1 MNKDKIIRIIVIV
14 GILLC
19 ILGIMNKIFEF
30 TIFNF
35 FKNMTKP
42 YLERAY
48 EESKKLFITLS
59 LLKGTTDVIEGSTVN
74 VNVILGMNIQIGD
87 LVQPIYDIID
97 ILWKISLASVV
108 VLKLETIYYEIF
120 KMKLASILIFISLVT
135 YLPYTFSK
143 NMVTEALKK
152 ISKYTLLGLTFIYI
166 LLPGTILLSSAMSD
180 YFEKEYK
187 EPAVVRLNQSLDKLN
202 KVKDDLFV
210 MEQSKNIFNIPGQIE
225 STKNKFSNLGQE
237 ISNVSKD
244 LADFTPVIIG
254 ITLLSY
260 IIMPLL
266 LLIFLYKLTKSQ
278 DGIYYVEKNHD
289 GNWKAFAKLTVKG
302 SRIIGVQ
309 YDRKNSSGE
318 LMTVDQKENEK
329 YKSRFG
335 ESFRETS
342 FSMTR
347 SLVSSQDVNSVGGVK
362 DSGALSEFKQLVN
375 FLINKANAGEQGN
388 FKM

>member
-1 MNKDKIIRIIVIV
+1 MINLFKMNKDKIIRIIVIV

-59 LLKGTTDVIEGSTVN
+59 LLKGTTDVIEGGTVN

-135 YLPYTFSK
+135 YFPYTFSK

-266 LLIFLYKLTKSQ
+266 LLIFLYKLTKSLLL
-278 DGIYYVEKNHD
+278 EK
-289 GNWKAFAKLTVKG
+289 
-302 SRIIGVQ
+302 
-309 YDRKNSSGE
+309 
-318 LMTVDQKENEK
+318 
-329 YKSRFG
+329 
-335 ESFRETS
+335 
-342 FSMTR
+342 
-347 SLVSSQDVNSVGGVK
+347 
-362 DSGALSEFKQLVN
+362 LSK
-375 FLINKANAGEQGN
+375 
-388 FKM
+388 

>member
-1 MNKDKIIRIIVIV
+1 MINLFKMNKDKIIRIIVIV

-97 ILWKISLASVV
+97 ILWKISLASVIG
-108 VLKLETIYYEIF
+108 LKLETIYYEIF

-266 LLIFLYKLTKSQ
+266 LLIFLYKLTKSLLL
-278 DGIYYVEKNHD
+278 EK
-289 GNWKAFAKLTVKG
+289 
-302 SRIIGVQ
+302 
-309 YDRKNSSGE
+309 
-318 LMTVDQKENEK
+318 
-329 YKSRFG
+329 
-335 ESFRETS
+335 
-342 FSMTR
+342 
-347 SLVSSQDVNSVGGVK
+347 
-362 DSGALSEFKQLVN
+362 LSK
-375 FLINKANAGEQGN
+375 
-388 FKM
+388 

>member
-1 MNKDKIIRIIVIV
+1 MIKLLKILQQNKNKIIKIAIIV

-19 ILGIMNKIFEF
+19 IFGLMNKIFEF

-120 KMKLASILIFISLVT
+120 KVKLASILIFISLVT
-135 YLPYTFSK
+135 YFPYTFYQ
-143 NMVTEALKK
+143 NALTEIFKK
-152 ISKYTLLGLTFIYI
+152 ISKYSLLALAFVYV
-166 LLPGTILLSSAMSD
+166 LLPGTILVSSAVSD

-187 EPAVVRLNQSLDKLN
+187 EPAIVRLNESVNKMN

-210 MEQSKNIFNIPGQIE
+210 MEQSKSIFNIPGQIE
-225 STKNKFSNLGQE
+225 STKNKFSNLGNE

-244 LADFTPVIIG
+244 LSDYTPVIIG

-266 LLIFLYKLTKSQ
+266 LLIFLYKMTKSLLL
-278 DGIYYVEKNHD
+278 EKI
-289 GNWKAFAKLTVKG
+289 AK
-302 SRIIGVQ
+302 
-309 YDRKNSSGE
+309 
-318 LMTVDQKENEK
+318 
-329 YKSRFG
+329 
-335 ESFRETS
+335 
-342 FSMTR
+342 
-347 SLVSSQDVNSVGGVK
+347 
-362 DSGALSEFKQLVN
+362 
-375 FLINKANAGEQGN
+375 
-388 FKM
+388 

>member
-1 MNKDKIIRIIVIV
+1 MINLFKMNKDKIIRIIVIV

-19 ILGIMNKIFEF
+19 ILGIINKIFEF

-266 LLIFLYKLTKSQ
+266 LLIFLYKLTKSLLL
-278 DGIYYVEKNHD
+278 EK
-289 GNWKAFAKLTVKG
+289 
-302 SRIIGVQ
+302 
-309 YDRKNSSGE
+309 
-318 LMTVDQKENEK
+318 
-329 YKSRFG
+329 
-335 ESFRETS
+335 
-342 FSMTR
+342 
-347 SLVSSQDVNSVGGVK
+347 
-362 DSGALSEFKQLVN
+362 LSK
-375 FLINKANAGEQGN
+375 
-388 FKM
+388 

>member
-1 MNKDKIIRIIVIV
+1 MINLFKMNKDKIIRIIVIV

-48 EESKKLFITLS
+48 EESKKLFITLFF
-59 LLKGTTDVIEGSTVN
+59 LKGTTDVIEGSTVN

-266 LLIFLYKLTKSQ
+266 LLIFLYKLTKSLLL
-278 DGIYYVEKNHD
+278 EK
-289 GNWKAFAKLTVKG
+289 
-302 SRIIGVQ
+302 
-309 YDRKNSSGE
+309 
-318 LMTVDQKENEK
+318 
-329 YKSRFG
+329 
-335 ESFRETS
+335 
-342 FSMTR
+342 
-347 SLVSSQDVNSVGGVK
+347 
-362 DSGALSEFKQLVN
+362 LSK
-375 FLINKANAGEQGN
+375 
-388 FKM
+388 

>member
-1 MNKDKIIRIIVIV
+1 
-14 GILLC
+14 
-19 ILGIMNKIFEF
+19 
-30 TIFNF
+30 
-35 FKNMTKP
+35 MTKP

-266 LLIFLYKLTKSQ
+266 LLIFLYKLTKSLLL
-278 DGIYYVEKNHD
+278 EK
-289 GNWKAFAKLTVKG
+289 
-302 SRIIGVQ
+302 
-309 YDRKNSSGE
+309 
-318 LMTVDQKENEK
+318 
-329 YKSRFG
+329 
-335 ESFRETS
+335 
-342 FSMTR
+342 
-347 SLVSSQDVNSVGGVK
+347 
-362 DSGALSEFKQLVN
+362 LSK
-375 FLINKANAGEQGN
+375 
-388 FKM
+388 

>member
-143 NMVTEALKK
+143 NMVTEVLKK

-266 LLIFLYKLTKSQ
+266 LLIFLYKLTKSLLL
-278 DGIYYVEKNHD
+278 EK
-289 GNWKAFAKLTVKG
+289 
-302 SRIIGVQ
+302 
-309 YDRKNSSGE
+309 
-318 LMTVDQKENEK
+318 
-329 YKSRFG
+329 
-335 ESFRETS
+335 
-342 FSMTR
+342 
-347 SLVSSQDVNSVGGVK
+347 
-362 DSGALSEFKQLVN
+362 LSK
-375 FLINKANAGEQGN
+375 
-388 FKM
+388 

>member
-1 MNKDKIIRIIVIV
+1 MINLFKMNKDKIIRIIVIV

-143 NMVTEALKK
+143 NMVTEVLKK

-225 STKNKFSNLGQE
+225 STKSKFSNLGQE

-266 LLIFLYKLTKSQ
+266 LLIFLYKLTKSLLL
-278 DGIYYVEKNHD
+278 EK
-289 GNWKAFAKLTVKG
+289 
-302 SRIIGVQ
+302 
-309 YDRKNSSGE
+309 
-318 LMTVDQKENEK
+318 
-329 YKSRFG
+329 
-335 ESFRETS
+335 
-342 FSMTR
+342 
-347 SLVSSQDVNSVGGVK
+347 
-362 DSGALSEFKQLVN
+362 LSK
-375 FLINKANAGEQGN
+375 
-388 FKM
+388 

>member
-1 MNKDKIIRIIVIV
+1 MINLFKMNKDKIIRIIVIV

-143 NMVTEALKK
+143 NMVTEVLKK

-266 LLIFLYKLTKSQ
+266 LLIFLYKLTKSLLL
-278 DGIYYVEKNHD
+278 EK
-289 GNWKAFAKLTVKG
+289 
-302 SRIIGVQ
+302 
-309 YDRKNSSGE
+309 
-318 LMTVDQKENEK
+318 
-329 YKSRFG
+329 
-335 ESFRETS
+335 
-342 FSMTR
+342 
-347 SLVSSQDVNSVGGVK
+347 
-362 DSGALSEFKQLVN
+362 LSK
-375 FLINKANAGEQGN
+375 
-388 FKM
+388 

>member
-1 MNKDKIIRIIVIV
+1 MINLFKMNKDKIIRIIVIV

-120 KMKLASILIFISLVT
+120 KMKLASILIFLSLVT

-266 LLIFLYKLTKSQ
+266 LLIFLYKLTKSLLL
-278 DGIYYVEKNHD
+278 EK
-289 GNWKAFAKLTVKG
+289 
-302 SRIIGVQ
+302 
-309 YDRKNSSGE
+309 
-318 LMTVDQKENEK
+318 
-329 YKSRFG
+329 
-335 ESFRETS
+335 
-342 FSMTR
+342 
-347 SLVSSQDVNSVGGVK
+347 
-362 DSGALSEFKQLVN
+362 LSK
-375 FLINKANAGEQGN
+375 
-388 FKM
+388 

>member
-266 LLIFLYKLTKSQ
+266 LLIFLYKLTKSLLL
-278 DGIYYVEKNHD
+278 EK
-289 GNWKAFAKLTVKG
+289 
-302 SRIIGVQ
+302 
-309 YDRKNSSGE
+309 
-318 LMTVDQKENEK
+318 
-329 YKSRFG
+329 
-335 ESFRETS
+335 
-342 FSMTR
+342 
-347 SLVSSQDVNSVGGVK
+347 
-362 DSGALSEFKQLVN
+362 LSK
-375 FLINKANAGEQGN
+375 
-388 FKM
+388 

>member
-1 MNKDKIIRIIVIV
+1 MINLFKMNKDKIIRIIVIV

-135 YLPYTFSK
+135 YFPYTFSK

-266 LLIFLYKLTKSQ
+266 LLIFLYKLTKSLLL
-278 DGIYYVEKNHD
+278 EK
-289 GNWKAFAKLTVKG
+289 
-302 SRIIGVQ
+302 
-309 YDRKNSSGE
+309 
-318 LMTVDQKENEK
+318 
-329 YKSRFG
+329 
-335 ESFRETS
+335 
-342 FSMTR
+342 
-347 SLVSSQDVNSVGGVK
+347 
-362 DSGALSEFKQLVN
+362 LSK
-375 FLINKANAGEQGN
+375 
-388 FKM
+388 

>member
-1 MNKDKIIRIIVIV
+1 MINLFKMNKDKIIRIIVIV

-143 NMVTEALKK
+143 NMVTEVLKK

-187 EPAVVRLNQSLDKLN
+187 EPAVVRLNQSLNKLN

-266 LLIFLYKLTKSQ
+266 LLIFLYKLTKSLLL
-278 DGIYYVEKNHD
+278 EK
-289 GNWKAFAKLTVKG
+289 
-302 SRIIGVQ
+302 
-309 YDRKNSSGE
+309 
-318 LMTVDQKENEK
+318 
-329 YKSRFG
+329 
-335 ESFRETS
+335 
-342 FSMTR
+342 
-347 SLVSSQDVNSVGGVK
+347 
-362 DSGALSEFKQLVN
+362 LSK
-375 FLINKANAGEQGN
+375 
-388 FKM
+388 

>member
-1 MNKDKIIRIIVIV
+1 MINLFKMNKDKIIRIIVIV

-59 LLKGTTDVIEGSTVN
+59 LLKSTTDVIEGSTVN

-266 LLIFLYKLTKSQ
+266 LLIFLYKLTKSLLL
-278 DGIYYVEKNHD
+278 EK
-289 GNWKAFAKLTVKG
+289 
-302 SRIIGVQ
+302 
-309 YDRKNSSGE
+309 
-318 LMTVDQKENEK
+318 
-329 YKSRFG
+329 
-335 ESFRETS
+335 
-342 FSMTR
+342 
-347 SLVSSQDVNSVGGVK
+347 
-362 DSGALSEFKQLVN
+362 LSK
-375 FLINKANAGEQGN
+375 
-388 FKM
+388 